1 MKVKDLLEILSTIDI
16 NTEIHIGYGHSD
28 QKISTCPLEYIILD
42 NRFDT
47 EGAVVMLSE
56 EDGEFF
62 FDEYH
67 DRQGIAHYDYY
78 ELNSDEVIFTDCL
91 WDKDWESFELIR
103 YNYNGTCL
111 NPECLS

>member
-28 QKISTCPLEYIILD
+28 QEISTSPLEYIISD

-47 EGAVVMLSE
+47 DGAIVMLSE

-62 FDEYH
+62 FDECH
-67 DRQGIAHYDYY
+67 DRQGISHYDYD
-78 ELNSDEVIFTDCL
+78 ELISDDVIFLDCL
-91 WDKDWESFELIR
+91 WSEDDEFLKYIH
-103 YNYNGTCL
+103 YNHNGICL
-111 NPECLS
+111 DPECLS

>member
-1 MKVKDLLEILSTIDI
+1 MKIKDLLEILSTIDI
-16 NTEIHIGYGHSD
+16 NTEIHIGYGHRD
-28 QKISTCPLEYIILD
+28 QEISTSPLAYIISD

-47 EGAVVMLSE
+47 EGAIVILSE

-67 DRQGIAHYDYY
+67 DRQGIPHYDYY
-78 ELNSDEVIFTDCL
+78 ELNSDDVIFTDCL
-91 WDKDWESFELIR
+91 WDKDGELLKHIR

-111 NPECLS
+111 DPECLS